1 MIWEN
6 QNCKTWFVSLK
17 NLQASWGKTTPEW
30 HKTIC
35 VSLESVIHCLVQ
47 SENLLLKC
55 VNRNWEDKK
64 MVLAAQRK
72 GEFSCTL
79 RGGGVSHHLTYLL
92 LSPASSLSSAS
103 HWRIE
108 SPLGVPGIS
117 LIRCPQRILLGG
129 LFSVVLTKIMR
140 HFVKHVFEVCKH
152 CASWLPCSAC

>member
-79 RGGGVSHHLTYLL
+79 RGGGCVPSLDIFAVVPSIISFFSKSLKNREPARGTRNLSYKVSSKNIIRWPVFCCSHEDYETLCQTCVR
-92 LSPASSLSSAS
+92 SL
-103 HWRIE
+103 
-108 SPLGVPGIS
+108 
-117 LIRCPQRILLGG
+117 
-129 LFSVVLTKIMR
+129 
-140 HFVKHVFEVCKH
+140 
-152 CASWLPCSAC
+152 